1 MPPEVTTMFSTA
13 TIIITAVVALV
24 GGLYLLALAFP
35 ALRAGFNKVSQ
46 MLGIAG
52 RR

>member
-1 MPPEVTTMFSTA
+1 MPLEVTTMFGTA
-13 TIIITAVVALV
+13 TTIVTAIVGLV

-52 RR
+52 RK